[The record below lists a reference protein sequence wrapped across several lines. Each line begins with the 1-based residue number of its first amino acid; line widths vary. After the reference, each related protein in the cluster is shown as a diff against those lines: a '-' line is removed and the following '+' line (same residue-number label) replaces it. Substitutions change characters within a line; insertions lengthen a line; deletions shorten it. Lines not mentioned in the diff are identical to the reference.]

1 MTATRVRELRSLEG
15 RRVGLALAGGH
26 RIDDC
31 DLVSAGRGRC
41 GTVWIFTNG
50 ADQFVSH
57 REVVDYWEA
66 LAGTA
71 SSSPA

>member
-1 MTATRVRELRSLEG
+1 MTATRVKELRSLEG
-15 RRVGLALAGGH
+15 RRVCLALAGGH

-41 GTVWIFTNG
+41 GSLWIFNKG

-57 REVVDYWEA
+57 GEVVDYWEA
-66 LAGTA
+66 R
-71 SSSPA
+71 P